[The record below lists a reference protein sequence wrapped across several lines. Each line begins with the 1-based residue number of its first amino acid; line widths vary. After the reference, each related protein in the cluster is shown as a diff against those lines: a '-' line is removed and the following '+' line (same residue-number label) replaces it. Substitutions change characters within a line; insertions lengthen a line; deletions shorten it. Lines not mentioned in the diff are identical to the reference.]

1 MTTQVIAP
9 NLSIWQTAASVPR
22 RGVPFFPATIAS
34 MITLP
39 IASTI
44 AIAKLTGSAQVVKS
58 FLSSARASRPVMSR
72 MLFMRL
78 SPD

>member
-1 MTTQVIAP
+1 
-9 NLSIWQTAASVPR
+9 VPR
-22 RGVPFFPATIAS
+22 RGDPFFPATIAS

-58 FLSSARASRPVMSR
+58 FLSSARASRIT
-72 MLFMRL
+72 LFMRL
-78 SPD
+78 SPDSAGSG

>member
-1 MTTQVIAP
+1 VYR
-9 NLSIWQTAASVPR
+9 S
-22 RGVPFFPATIAS
+22 FPATIAS